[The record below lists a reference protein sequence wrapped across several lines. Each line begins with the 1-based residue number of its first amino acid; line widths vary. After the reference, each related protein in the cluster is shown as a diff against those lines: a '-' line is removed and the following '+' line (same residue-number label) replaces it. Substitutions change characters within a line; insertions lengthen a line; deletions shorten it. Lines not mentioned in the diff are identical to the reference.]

1 MALKGTIIRNA
12 LEVSKYS
19 VSAPWRSRSKILIQN
34 NRLSP
39 VWELSRKA
47 GLIVRVVGPGTV
59 ERLFA
64 EIEKYDS
71 HERAETFEYLR
82 RALHETR
89 SSLSSEDVY
98 LDK

>member
-1 MALKGTIIRNA
+1 V
-12 LEVSKYS
+12 EVEIEHIDPEKT
-19 VSAPWRSRSKILIQN
+19 VILH
-34 NRLSP
+34 LA
-39 VWELSRKA
+39 ELSRKT
-47 GLIVRVVGPGTV
+47 GLIVRAVEPATV

-89 SSLSSEDVY
+89 SSLNSEDVY
-98 LDK
+98 VDE

>member
-1 MALKGTIIRNA
+1 M
-12 LEVSKYS
+12 EVEIENID
-19 VSAPWRSRSKILIQN
+19 PERTLIAG
-34 NRLSP
+34 LA
-39 VWELSRKA
+39 ELSRKT
-47 GLIVRVVGPGTV
+47 GLIVRAVGPATV

-71 HERAETFEYLR
+71 QERAETFEYLR

-98 LDK
+98 VDT

>member
-1 MALKGTIIRNA
+1 M
-12 LEVSKYS
+12 SKLS

-34 NRLSP
+34 KQLSP
-39 VWELSRKA
+39 VWRTCPARLA
-47 GLIVRVVGPGTV
+47 LIVRAVRPGTI
-59 ERLFA
+59 ERLFE

-89 SSLSSEDVY
+89 SSLNSEDVY
-98 LDK
+98 VDE

>member
-1 MALKGTIIRNA
+1 V
-12 LEVSKYS
+12 EVEIENIDPEQAAIASL
-19 VSAPWRSRSKILIQN
+19 A
-34 NRLSP
+34 
-39 VWELSRKA
+39 ELSRKT
-47 GLIVRVVGPGTV
+47 GLIIRAVGPGTV

-71 HERAETFEYLR
+71 HERAETFEYRR

>member
-1 MALKGTIIRNA
+1 V
-12 LEVSKYS
+12 EVEIENIDSEQT
-19 VSAPWRSRSKILIQN
+19 VIAGLA
-34 NRLSP
+34 
-39 VWELSRKA
+39 ELSRKT
-47 GLIVRVVGPGTV
+47 GLIVRAGGPVTV

-71 HERAETFEYLR
+71 DERAETFEYLR

-98 LDK
+98 VDE

>member
-1 MALKGTIIRNA
+1 V
-12 LEVSKYS
+12 EVEIENIDPEQTFI
-19 VSAPWRSRSKILIQN
+19 AGLA
-34 NRLSP
+34 
-39 VWELSRKA
+39 ELSLKT
-47 GLIVRVVGPGTV
+47 GLIVRAIGPVTV

-98 LDK
+98 VDRNLCGL

>member
-1 MALKGTIIRNA
+1 V
-12 LEVSKYS
+12 EVEIENIDPEQT
-19 VSAPWRSRSKILIQN
+19 VIPGL
-34 NRLSP
+34 
-39 VWELSRKA
+39 VELSLKT
-47 GLIVRVVGPGTV
+47 GLIVRAVGPGTV
-59 ERLFA
+59 ARLFA

-98 LDK
+98 ADK

>member
-1 MALKGTIIRNA
+1 V
-12 LEVSKYS
+12 EVEIEHIDPEKT
-19 VSAPWRSRSKILIQN
+19 VILH
-34 NRLSP
+34 LA
-39 VWELSRKA
+39 ELSRKT
-47 GLIVRVVGPGTV
+47 GLIVRAVEPATV

-71 HERAETFEYLR
+71 HERAETFECLR

-98 LDK
+98 EDE

>member
-1 MALKGTIIRNA
+1 V
-12 LEVSKYS
+12 EVEIENIDPEQT
-19 VSAPWRSRSKILIQN
+19 VIPGL
-34 NRLSP
+34 
-39 VWELSRKA
+39 VELSLKT
-47 GLIVRVVGPGTV
+47 GLIVRAAGPGTV

-71 HERAETFEYLR
+71 DERAETFECLR

>member
-1 MALKGTIIRNA
+1 V
-12 LEVSKYS
+12 EVEIENIDPEQTVIASL
-19 VSAPWRSRSKILIQN
+19 A
-34 NRLSP
+34 
-39 VWELSRKA
+39 ELSRRT
-47 GLIVRVVGPGTV
+47 GLMVRAVELGTI

-64 EIEKYDS
+64 KIEKYDS
-71 HERAETFEYLR
+71 RERAETFEYLR